1 MFIKTIRTD
10 NIIKKLG
17 LQTVYFD
24 FFFFEM
30 SDLNVKILRFEIE
43 KRKQILLQNV
53 IDVAQY
59 LKKKKRRRKFI
70 QRKSLR
76 SSDGT
81 PCIAVYRVN

>member
-59 LKKKKRRRKFI
+59 YKKKKMKKIHTTKVIAFVGRDTLYCGI
-70 QRKSLR
+70 
-76 SSDGT
+76 
-81 PCIAVYRVN
+81 PC